1 MQVIIEDCNLIDV
14 PGPDFAKVIWKH
26 EAKRVTLCLEAEG
39 RHFDHLL

>member
-14 PGPDFAKVIWKH
+14 PGPDFVKVIWKH